1 MASILKVDD
10 LRGNTSAGDITIT
23 GEGTATMQLQQGL
36 SKAWVNFQGTST
48 VSIRDSLNQTSLV
61 DNGTG
66 AYKVGFTNNMNNGDY
81 SLCVAGGSGGVYG
94 SYNAVHGG
102 DADIT
107 TSQYEVFS
115 FVTQSPYVSDIDAMT
130 TSVNGDLA

>member
-1 MASILKVDD
+1 MASELRLTTLANNAGTESVDTTYVIN
-10 LRGNTSAGDITIT
+10 GSA
-23 GEGTATMQLQQGL
+23 
-36 SKAWVNFQGTST
+36 KAWANFQGTGT

-66 AYKVGFTNNMNNGDY
+66 SYKVGFTNNMNNGNY
-81 SLCVAGGSGGVYG
+81 SLCATGGSGGVYG

-115 FVTQSPYVSDIDAMT
+115 FITQSPTISDIDAMT